1 MKPNLLIT
9 GASGFIGEDRKNKR
23 YAWQGLAV
31 AIASFDEQGALVI
44 DQLNGY
50 RIKCSLINICS
61 ASVRCS
67 LY

>member
-50 RIKCSLINICS
+50 RINSCRTCQQRLLGR
-61 ASVRCS
+61 A
-67 LY
+67 